1 MLRRKKNKEENGGG
15 RRGGGALARLTLWGT
30 LLVLVVLALAGA
42 AVAYLQQQDER
53 AAAETRARLLAEEK
67 AGRLS
72 QAVSFYRHA
81 GEQLAGS
88 PRIAALLE
96 ERDPEQL
103 ADQER
108 RLREALPQLKRV
120 HLLPAVTDEATL
132 REERGFSYAAL
143 DMWRRAA
150 AGETLGAEIHAFA
163 SARGHAALAFPV
175 AGDEGRRLG
184 VLMLEISLDA
194 LEKLGRE
201 SVPGGERFE
210 FLQVSDGQA
219 LKFAGDAS
227 SGRHGTVPVPGTI
240 WQVGYALPATEVR
253 IGPLLALASTLA
265 AAWLLIALVLHLL
278 GRGVARGLAAD
289 GERLADSLRSV
300 LGGRRIGGLTARVA
314 ELQPAFDALVPAA
327 GAKPPR
333 VAEAA
338 PEGPPVAA
346 SDAGGSAAGEAGQPE
361 PGPGAPEPVLAF
373 PNTLFRP
380 DEIGGAFGDDFT
392 EERVREIGRAIGS
405 EAEAR
410 GQQTVIV
417 GRDGR
422 ASSPQIS
429 AALCRGLE
437 TSGRD
442 VVDIGLVPSPVL
454 YFATAFLGADSAV
467 MVSGSGTDPNHNG
480 LKVILAGEWLQ
491 DEGIR
496 ALKTRLDS
504 GDLVEGAGVV
514 QQQNLVP
521 DYLEQVAGDIQVVRK
536 LRVVIDCGNGAAGRV
551 APDLFRLLGCEVSA
565 LYCEIDG
572 AFPNHAPDPA
582 EPGNLEALA
591 AEVKRQQADLGIAFD
606 VDGDSLGV
614 VGGSGHVVPTDRL
627 LMLLARDVLSR
638 QPGAD
643 VVYDVNASRHLA
655 REILVHG
662 GRPVMW
668 KSGHRRIAEKMR
680 ETGALLAG
688 ELGGHIF
695 FRERWYGFEDGLYA
709 AARLLEVLSLEP
721 VSPDEVFAGLPQSV
735 ATPELE
741 MDLDRARIPSVMRRF
756 SQDLGFGGAKI
767 VDVDGVRA
775 EFEDGWGLVRPAE
788 DEGMLRFRFE
798 AGDEAAMERI
808 QTLFREELDRVC
820 PGRAIPF

>member
-15 RRGGGALARLTLWGT
+15 RRGGGPLARLFLWGS
-30 LLVLVVLALAGA
+30 LLVLVVLAIAGA
-42 AVAYLQQQDER
+42 ALVYLQQQGER

-67 AGRLS
+67 AGRVA
-72 QAVSFYRHA
+72 QAVAFYRHA

-88 PRIAALLE
+88 PRIAALLAE
-96 ERDPEQL
+96 SDPEQL
-103 ADQER
+103 ADEER

-120 HLLPAVTDEATL
+120 HLLPAVTDEVAL
-132 REERGFSYAAL
+132 REERRFSYAAL

-150 AGETLGAEIHAFA
+150 AGEKPGAEIHAFA

-175 AGDEGRRLG
+175 TDDEDRRLG
-184 VLMLEISLDA
+184 VLMLEISLDP

-219 LKFAGDAS
+219 LKFAGDAGS
-227 SGRHGTVPVPGTI
+227 DRHGTVPVPGTI
-240 WQVGYALPATEVR
+240 WQVGYALPAVEAR
-253 IGPLLALASTLA
+253 LESLLGPAAALLV
-265 AAWLLIALVLHLL
+265 AWLLIALVLHLL
-278 GRGVARGLAAD
+278 ARGVARGLAAD
-289 GERLADSLRSV
+289 GEQLADSIRAA
-300 LGGRRIGGLTARVA
+300 LGGRRIGSLTARVA
-314 ELQPAFDALVPAA
+314 ELQPVFDALAPVGGARPTRAAEAVPEKTPAEASDSNGPAA
-327 GAKPPR
+327 GETGQAEP
-333 VAEAA
+333 ASEAA
-338 PEGPPVAA
+338 
-346 SDAGGSAAGEAGQPE
+346 
-361 PGPGAPEPVLAF
+361 LAF
-373 PNTLFRP
+373 PRTLFRQ
-380 DEIGGAFGDDFT
+380 DEIGGVFGEEFT
-392 EERVREIGRAIGS
+392 EAQAREVGRAIGS

-480 LKVILAGEWLQ
+480 LKVILAGERLQ
-491 DEGIR
+491 GEGIR
-496 ALKTRLDS
+496 ALKTRLDD

-521 DYLEQVAGDIQVVRK
+521 DYLERIAGDIQVVRK
-536 LRVVIDCGNGAAGRV
+536 LRLVIDCGNGAAGRV

-572 AFPNHAPDPA
+572 TFPHHAPDPT
-582 EPGNLEALA
+582 EPGNLEALV
-591 AEVKRQQADLGIAFD
+591 AEVERQQADLGIAFD

-614 VGGSGHVVPTDRL
+614 VSGSGQVVPTDRL

-643 VVYDVNASRHLA
+643 VVYDVNASRHLS

-668 KSGHRRIAEKMR
+668 KSGHRRVAEKMK

-695 FRERWYGFEDGLYA
+695 FKERWYGFEDALYA
-709 AARLLEVLSLEP
+709 AARLLEVLSLES

-741 MDLDRARIPSVMRRF
+741 MDIDRTRIPSVMRRL
-756 SQDLGFGGAKI
+756 SQDLGFEGAKI

-788 DEGMLRFRFE
+788 AEGMLRFRFE
-798 AGDEAAMERI
+798 AGDEAAMEKI
-808 QTLFREELDRVC
+808 QTLFREELDRIC